1 MAETIKV
8 SEANI
13 EMRARQGMLGAV
25 DVPWTDDFALD
36 EAQFRR
42 LIRQLQKLGA
52 HQLYV
57 MGTAGEGY
65 AMSDRRFRGVV
76 DVFVAPL

>member
-42 LIRQLQKLGA
+42 RRRPL
-52 HQLYV
+52 
-57 MGTAGEGY
+57 
-65 AMSDRRFRGVV
+65 DRRLRPGRGTVSTS
-76 DVFVAPL
+76 DSSAAETGSTPALCHGYGW